1 MKKTILTATALAA
14 AVVMAAPASAGNY
27 GNTSSPT
34 SSSTTTGSPTIYK
47 YTQTNGAVLTINTAT
62 KTGTLVGRDINTT
75 FTSDA
80 FANFTGGAKPTGTFV
95 LSNLDGYR
103 IINGKRL
110 YDNFT
115 GHPQKL
121 IISPNGLT
129 NLWSYW
135 GTGTRY
141 GDYLS
146 YIGSYTPPSSSS
158 TSTGGS
164 TSSTSSGGSTG
175 STSST
180 SSGGSTSSTSTGGS
194 TSSTSTGGSTSSTST
209 SSGGTGGST
218 STGGSTGGTP
228 VPAPGAL
235 LLFGLG
241 AGALAFR
248 RSRKPKV

>member
-1 MKKTILTATALAA
+1 MKKAILTATALTA

-27 GNTSSPT
+27 GSTSSPT

-62 KTGTLVGRDINTT
+62 KTGTLVGRDINAT

-80 FANFTGGAKPTGTFV
+80 FATFTGGAQPTGEFV
-95 LSNLDGYR
+95 LSDLSGYR
-103 IINGKRL
+103 VINGRRY
-110 YDNFT
+110 YDNPS
-115 GHPQKL
+115 HQQKL
-121 IISPNGLT
+121 IIGADGMT

-135 GTGTRY
+135 GTGTKY
-141 GDYLS
+141 GDYIS
-146 YIGSYTPPSSSS
+146 QIGSYTPPSTSS

-180 SSGGSTSSTSTGGS
+180 STGGSTSSTSTGGS
-194 TSSTSTGGSTSSTST
+194 TSSTSTGGSTSSTS
-209 SSGGTGGST
+209 SSTGGGST

-248 RSRKPKV
+248 RSRKPKA